1 MTALLDSAALD
12 QAGDTGT
19 TLARLLRAEFMKLRT
34 TSTGWLFLV
43 GFIVF
48 TVASLAINGF
58 GIHDELYPQQ
68 GLVSRAQGLAEAAQ
82 AHSPAGVAAI
92 AASMMTSGQ
101 RVGVLFALLLGVVIV
116 TSEFASQTA
125 AVTFVTVPRRATVC
139 WAKVSAAACCGALF
153 WLVGTVIAAALAT
166 PPFLYSQHVSTSLA
180 GWIVARSVLLN
191 LVAYAVWGVF
201 GLGLGAVLRNQM
213 ASVIGAIVVYAAS
226 SFGAETQAFTLL
238 YNLFHQELAPGGAGH
253 RARGRLCGHDHVRT
267 GIPGRPV
274 RVGRRGHHVRLHGGS
289 RRGRNRPD
297 QAARRDLTERTAAGP
312 RRVFSGA

>member
-1 MTALLDSAALD
+1 MTALLDSAALE
-12 QAGDTGT
+12 QADDTGT

-34 TSTGWLFLV
+34 TSTGWLFLI

-58 GIHDELYPQQ
+58 GSHYQLYPQPGQ
-68 GLVSRAQGLAEAAQ
+68 VSRAQGLAEAAQ

-125 AVTFVTVPRRATVC
+125 AVTFVTVPRRATVI
-139 WAKVSAAACCGALF
+139 WAKVTAAACCGALF
-153 WLVGTVIAAALAT
+153 WLVGTVLDAVAT

-191 LVAYAVWGVF
+191 LVAFAAWGVF

-213 ASVIGAIVVYAAS
+213 AAVIGAIVVYAG
-226 SFGAETQAFTLL
+226 SFGAETAFTLL
-238 YNLFHQELAPGGAGH
+238 YNLFHQNWLLAAPVIAPALAYTVMIMSGQAFPDAPSGWVGAVIMFGYTAALVAGGIA
-253 RARGRLCGHDHVRT
+253 LT
-267 GIPGRPV
+267 K
-274 RVGRRGHHVRLHGGS
+274 
-289 RRGRNRPD
+289 
-297 QAARRDLTERTAAGP
+297 RRDVL
-312 RRVFSGA
+312 